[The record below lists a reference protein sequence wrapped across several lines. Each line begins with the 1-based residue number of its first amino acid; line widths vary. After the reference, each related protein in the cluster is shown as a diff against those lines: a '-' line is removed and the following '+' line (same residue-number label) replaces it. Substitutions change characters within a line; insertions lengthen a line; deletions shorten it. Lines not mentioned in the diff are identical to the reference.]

1 MCVLR
6 SLSGD
11 SDECSSL
18 RTPGL
23 ECISWTS
30 GSQPGLYIR
39 INEGLPWWFRVKNP
53 PARAGDVDG
62 MSGLRRPLMPHSS
75 GAQVPCSR
83 AGEQQLCPCTTTAE
97 ARVPRACALH
107 ERPLHERPTHCNKGR
122 PPPAPP
128 RETPVHSEDPAQPK
142 INQ

>member
-75 GAQVPCSR
+75 GAHVPCSR
-83 AGEQQLCPCTTTAE
+83 AGEQQLCPCT
-97 ARVPRACALH
+97 RVPQPPKPVCLGPVPCTRGHCMRGPRTATRADPR
-107 ERPLHERPTHCNKGR
+107 RPHLEKRPCTAK
-122 PPPAPP
+122 
-128 RETPVHSEDPAQPK
+128 TQHSQR
-142 INQ
+142 